1 MSSDPQTLR
10 KIDYSVPKALLDS
23 PYGAEIELAVEL
35 ALRAGANMVPY
46 SESKGTDAENDHD
59 LGIATKGQPEDFCT
73 KIDVENERLVMAG
86 IESKFPDHKIIGEET
101 VGTGTIPPL
110 TNDPT
115 WIIDPI
121 DGTTN
126 FAAGLPLTCVSV
138 GFCVDQKPVMGVAYA
153 PMTSELYLAVKGHG
167 AYRNGVKLTS
177 QRSPKLLA
185 ESVVCFEF
193 GYVRDTAKISAMLAG
208 VQRILEHGCR
218 TTRQIGSGVLDLC
231 YTASGRLDV
240 VYSGVAGE
248 GWKPWDYCA
257 GVLIAQE
264 SGCCVETLDP
274 ASAGTEF
281 DIYSSSVICA
291 VTKDLAH
298 ELRQVVLG
306 KNA

>member
-1 MSSDPQTLR
+1 MSSDPKNIR
-10 KIDYSVPKALLDS
+10 NIDYTVPKVLQDS
-23 PYGAEIELAVEL
+23 PYGSEIQLAVEL
-35 ALRAGANMVPY
+35 ALRAGANMIPY
-46 SESKGTDAENDHD
+46 SDSKGTEAENDHD

-86 IESKFPDHKIIGEET
+86 IASKYPDHKIIGEET

-138 GFCVDQKPVMGVAYA
+138 GFCVDKKPVMGVAYA
-153 PMTSELYLAVKGHG
+153 PMTNELYLAVKGHG
-167 AYRNGVKLTS
+167 AYRNGVKLS

-185 ESVVCFEF
+185 ESVVCFEL
-193 GYVRDTAKISAMLAG
+193 GYVRDTVKISAMLAA
-208 VQRILEHGCR
+208 VQRIMEHGCR
-218 TTRQIGSGVLDLC
+218 TTRQLGSGVLDLC

-240 VYSGVAGE
+240 VYSGIAGE
-248 GWKPWDYCA
+248 GWKPWDYCS

-264 SGCCVETLDP
+264 SGCCVEPLDP

-281 DIYSSSVICA
+281 DIYSRSVICA
-291 VTKDLAH
+291 GTKDLAH
-298 ELRQVVLG
+298 ELRQVVTG

>member
-1 MSSDPQTLR
+1 MSSDPQSIR
-10 KIDYSVPKALLDS
+10 KSDYSVPQALKDS
-23 PYGAEIELAVEL
+23 PYGSEIQLAVEL
-35 ALRAGANMVPY
+35 ALHAGSNMISY
-46 SESKGTDAENDHD
+46 CDAKGTEAEHDHD

-73 KIDVENERLVMAG
+73 NIDVENERLVMAG
-86 IESKFPDHKIIGEET
+86 ILDKFPDHKIIGEET

-153 PMTSELYLAVKGHG
+153 PMTNELYLAVRGHG
-167 AYRNGVKLTS
+167 AYRNGVKLS
-177 QRSPKLLA
+177 QRSPKLLS

-193 GYVRDTAKISAMLAG
+193 GYGRDAKKISAMLTA

-218 TTRQIGSGVLDLC
+218 TTRQLGSGVLDLC

-240 VYSGVAGE
+240 VYAGVAGE

-274 ASAGTEF
+274 ASAGLDF
-281 DIYSSSVICA
+281 NIYSTSVICA
-291 VTKDLAH
+291 VSKDLAN
-298 ELRQVVLG
+298 ELRLVVTG
-306 KNA
+306 KISV